1 MLPVHFLKWCRPA
14 KKLSQTTVVTLLSH
28 FWQAGLWCGSG
39 SAFIAKLKNNNNK
52 NARKFITNNYFVN
65 LYQLD
70 VFFYFWAIFCV
81 FWNCWE
87 ATSESLK
94 NDTAVFLNRNRI
106 DRAAGSGSA
115 KNELGS
121 TVPDTD
127 SPTLGLK
134 RSNRA
139 EGSVFLVFYTSHK
152 NPPV

>member
-87 ATSESLK
+87 STAASLR
-94 NDTAVFLNRNRI
+94 NDTAVFVEPEPHWESSWIWIRKKWIRI
-106 DRAAGSGSA
+106 H
-115 KNELGS
+115 
-121 TVPDTD
+121 
-127 SPTLGLK
+127 SPWHWQPNP
-134 RSNRA
+134 RSKKKQSCRRFCF
-139 EGSVFLVFYTSHK
+139 SCILYK
-152 NPPV
+152 P